1 MDLSSRPDKPPL
13 DTSSKTDDHV
23 APGDADVSSC
33 NGRIYSPL
41 YYLLA
46 LCTLVIFLGPLVVDK
61 KHYIDF
67 VAQKVSDKIGMAV
80 HMGDINFDSSEGPGV
95 TLSNVIVY
103 DRKKPILTIR
113 EVKANINMFK
123 LITGSV
129 VFENLTFSSP
139 IAYLVRRH
147 DGTFNLP
154 VFETRG
160 VSGSMNLSE
169 PAVAALHMFKVVA
182 VTNGRINWFDR
193 KTGPKPMRTSITGFN
208 LKIAKAG
215 EESAV
220 VYFKGMINDKSH
232 PTKFEIRGKIA
243 EGLYTPRRLASL
255 MFTGHIS
262 VDKLDIARHWIY
274 IDPYVPFEKCD
285 GLLSMDIKVGGSLS
299 GNFMSRG
306 ALTITNLKINYAKAF
321 SSGLKPRDLVIEHD
335 VTASNNYLRIISSSA
350 KIGGLVVNASG
361 QIARFNTIN
370 PKINLELDTNQIDV
384 NELKQFIPDNVLT
397 GQQTEFLANNIMQGK
412 IGINYLKF
420 DGAMD
425 TFRRLDQPDAYK
437 AFSGAIQLDDFHVSI
452 EGLRHDLEDIDGVIS
467 LADNRLRFSGVKG
480 RYGSSVISDI
490 SGTIESLHE
499 WPTFDVSVIGALDLE
514 EARKGLAMKLTSPEL
529 KKHIDRIES
538 MSGSVKVDLAVTGES
553 RNPKESLVAVG
564 KLVFEDVGLESAEL
578 GLPVDRL
585 NGEIDMDLH
594 DVKIPEL
601 SWKVG
606 SSSFKLSGKIINAL
620 QPDPEFD
627 LRILSEL
634 YLEDIGEIG
643 YPDLAIDGV
652 YDYSGVAAM
661 DMRVDGGFHDFNI
674 DNHLDMTFTEFR
686 FKNIIHKR
694 YGQTN
699 TYDLAGSF
707 HGREK
712 LTIDNL
718 LIGVGESQIEMTG
731 SVGGFFKGEAIDL
744 AFSSHNTR
752 LDDLDEILKS
762 FDDIDSRGCFTG
774 KFSIRKGTKDEPLLL
789 AGKVKLVDADFK
801 LPVFHAIFHEANA
814 DFELVNNQVFLRNGR
829 GYFDDG
835 AVTLFGKAM
844 IDNVNSFN
852 ISAET
857 DSLDLSDLF
866 GPPADE
872 ELESDNFHVEEKEPE
887 YDDGRRKFFDGYW
900 DIFITSKKGTIG
912 SMIHYQDLD
921 TIIRY
926 ENKHFY
932 VDPFTFAAHG
942 GKWTW
947 KADMRKLE
955 SGVSFTSK
963 ATIQDLD
970 MEAYL
975 KDTVQRDNIIS
986 GVANLKGEIN
996 GEGKGWKEIKQSLNG
1011 HIDAKAGD
1019 GVIHR
1024 FNLLSKIFTLLNVS
1038 QYFKLKLPDLSV
1050 EGMPFNSITA
1060 RFDLHGGVAHSDD
1073 LLVDSEAMRII
1084 AVGDYDIAEN
1094 SVDIKV
1100 GVMPL
1105 ITIDK
1110 IVSSI
1115 PVLGHVLTGDKKS
1128 LITSYYDVKGPLGDP
1143 KVEGVPFKSF
1153 ASGIGG
1159 ILKRLFELP
1168 ARVIEKIKKNGE
1180 SHRGAGSPE
1189 NGQLPAKGGQGKD
1202 KQGNSGD

>member
-1 MDLSSRPDKPPL
+1 MDLSSQPDKPAV
-13 DTSSKTDDHV
+13 DASSKTDGRVDPDG
-23 APGDADVSSC
+23 AEVSSC
-33 NGRIYSPL
+33 NGRICSPL

-46 LCTLVIFLGPLVVDK
+46 LCTLVVFLGPLVVDK
-61 KHYIDF
+61 KYYIDF
-67 VAQKVSDKIGMAV
+67 VAQEVSDKIGMAV
-80 HMGDINFDSSEGPGV
+80 HMGDIYLDFSEGPGV
-95 TLSNVIVY
+95 TLSNVIVF
-103 DRKKPILTIR
+103 DKRKPILTIR

-139 IAYLVRRH
+139 MAYFVRRG

-169 PAVAALHMFKVVA
+169 PAMVALHMFKVVA
-182 VTNGRINWFDR
+182 VTNGRVNWFDR
-193 KTGPKPMRTSITGFN
+193 KTGPKPIRTSVTGFN

-215 EESAV
+215 EEAAV
-220 VYFKGMINDKSH
+220 VYFKGMVDDKSH

-255 MFTGHIS
+255 MFTGHVS
-262 VDKLDIARHWIY
+262 VDKLDIARHWAY
-274 IDPYVPFEKCD
+274 IDPYVPFEKCN
-285 GLLSMDIKVGGSLS
+285 GLLSMDVKVGGSLS
-299 GNFMSRG
+299 GNFISRG
-306 ALTITNLKINYAKAF
+306 AITITNLKINYAKAF
-321 SSGLKPRDLVIEHD
+321 NSGLKPMDLVIEHD
-335 VTASNNYLRIISSSA
+335 VAASSNYLRIISSSA
-350 KIGGLVVNASG
+350 KIGGLVINASG
-361 QIARFNTIN
+361 QIARFDTLN
-370 PKINLELDTNQIDV
+370 PKINLELNTNKIDV

-397 GQQTEFLANNIMQGK
+397 RQQTEFLTDNIMQGK
-412 IGINYLKF
+412 IGVNYLKF

-425 TFRRLDQPDAYK
+425 IFRHLDRPESYK
-437 AFSGAIQLDDFHVSI
+437 AFSGAIQLDNFHVSI
-452 EGLRHDLEDIDGVIS
+452 EGLRRDLEDIDGIIS

-480 RYGSSVISDI
+480 RYGSSGIDNI

-499 WPTFDVSVIGALDLE
+499 WPTFDISVIGALDLE
-514 EARKGLAMKLTSPEL
+514 EAREGLAMKVTSPEL
-529 KKHIDRIES
+529 KRHIDRIES
-538 MSGSVKVDLAVTGES
+538 MSGSVKVDLSVTGES

-564 KLVFEDVGLESAEL
+564 KLVLEDVGLKSAEL
-578 GLPVDRL
+578 DLPVDRL
-585 NGEIDMDLH
+585 SGEIDMDLH
-594 DVKIPEL
+594 DVKVPEL

-620 QPDPEFD
+620 QPDPVFD
-627 LRILSEL
+627 LRIISEL
-634 YLEDIGEIG
+634 YLEDISEVGHPG
-643 YPDLAIDGV
+643 LALDGL
-652 YDYSGVAAM
+652 YDYWGVAAM
-661 DMRVDGGFHDFNI
+661 DMRIDGGFHDFNI
-674 DNHLDMTFTEFR
+674 ENHLDMTFTEFS
-686 FKNIIHKR
+686 FKNVIHKR

-707 HGREK
+707 HGPEK

-731 SVGGFFKGEAIDL
+731 SVGGLFKGEDIDL
-744 AFSSHNTR
+744 ELSSRNAR
-752 LDDLDEILKS
+752 LDDLDEILKA

-774 KFSIRKGTKDEPLLL
+774 KFSVRKGTKDDPLAL

-801 LPVFHAIFHEANA
+801 LPVFHAMFHEANA
-814 DFELVNNQVFLRNGR
+814 DFELMNNQVFLRDGT

-835 AVTLFGKAM
+835 AVTLSGKAL
-844 IDNVNSFN
+844 IDKVNSFN
-852 ISAET
+852 INVET

-866 GPPADE
+866 GHQEDE
-872 ELESDNFHVEEKEPE
+872 EQELENVPFEEKEPE
-887 YDDGRRKFFDGYW
+887 YDDGKRKFFDGYW
-900 DIFITSKKGTIG
+900 DIFVTSKKGTIG
-912 SMIHYQDLD
+912 SMIHYQNLD
-921 TIIRY
+921 AVIKY

-942 GKWTW
+942 GKWKW

-955 SGVSFTSK
+955 SGVSFTSE

-970 MEAYL
+970 MERYL

-996 GEGKGWKEIKQSLNG
+996 GEGKDWKNIKRSLNG

-1038 QYFKLKLPDLSV
+1038 QYFKLRLPDLSV

-1060 RFDLHGGVAHSDD
+1060 RFDVDKGVAHSDD

-1084 AVGDYDIAEN
+1084 AVGDYDITGN
-1094 SVDIKV
+1094 SVDLKV
-1100 GVMPL
+1100 GAMPL
-1105 ITIDK
+1105 ITIDR

-1143 KVEGVPFKSF
+1143 QVKAVPFKSF
-1153 ASGIGG
+1153 ASGVGG

-1168 ARVIEKIKKNGE
+1168 ARIIEKIRKNGE
-1180 SHRGAGSPE
+1180 SYEDDGSPGSDQPPE
-1189 NGQLPAKGGQGKD
+1189 EGGQ
-1202 KQGNSGD
+1202 SR